1 MSQIFHGTYLK
12 KQNPIY
18 HLSDFKFRHP
28 LFLFAKAGKPSSF
41 SQRRNLNFFSI
52 LFLDKNFNK
61 KKIKKKLNLV
71 THMLLTQVT
80 LSKSKAAK

>member
-61 KKIKKKLNLV
+61 KKIKKKLNRDAYALN
-71 THMLLTQVT
+71 
-80 LSKSKAAK
+80 SKSKAAK